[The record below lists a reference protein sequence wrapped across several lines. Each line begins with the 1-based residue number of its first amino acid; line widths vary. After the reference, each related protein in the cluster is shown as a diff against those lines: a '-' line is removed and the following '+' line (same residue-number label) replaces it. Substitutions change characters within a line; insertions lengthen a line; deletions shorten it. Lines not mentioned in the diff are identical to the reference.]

1 MISDYLK
8 LYLPPI
14 LLVTGAIYLV
24 AYPQS
29 YPAPIGLL
37 LGIAPTTLSVLGAG
51 LCLWFRKSNPVFC
64 FAIAVA
70 LAYFSSDM
78 SETQSSAAFI
88 FIPLAWMGLAI
99 SEERGLLTPSGFTKG
114 LLLVVA
120 SGMIATLGY
129 PANDLGIFS
138 NLWIDLN
145 YAMQW
150 RPSWGDW
157 MPLPAL
163 SFGAFSLA
171 ALILTVR
178 LIIKHRPMDAGYLG
192 GLIALF
198 GAALRYGDLP
208 ATPIFITLATLL
220 LILSLFQESHR
231 MAFLDELTR
240 IPARRALLA
249 DMKKL
254 GRRYTL
260 AMVDIDFFKKFNDTY
275 GHDVGDQVLR
285 MVSSRLNQ
293 TGGGCRAYRY
303 GGEEF
308 TLLFPGKSVDEAFDY
323 LEEVR
328 ERIQGTVFVI
338 RGSDRPTK
346 KPTKSKKKPQ
356 KNTGNKKVKV
366 TVSIGVSERTEKHED
381 PMDVM
386 KKADRALYKAK
397 DKGRNCVIEM

>member
-29 YPAPIGLL
+29 YPAPIDLL
-37 LGIAPTTLSVLGAG
+37 LAIAPTTLSILGAG
-51 LCLWFRKSNPVFC
+51 LCLWFRKINPVFC
-64 FAIAVA
+64 FAIAVG
-70 LAYFSSDM
+70 LSYFSAEM
-78 SETQSSAAFI
+78 SETQYSAAFI
-88 FIPLAWMGLAI
+88 FIPLMWVGLAI

-114 LLLVVA
+114 LSLFA
-120 SGMIATLGY
+120 AAGMIATLGY

-150 RPSWGDW
+150 RPTWGLW

-163 SFGAFSLA
+163 AFGAFSLA
-171 ALILTVR
+171 ALVLTVR
-178 LIIKHRPMDAGYLG
+178 LIIYQRPMDAGYLG
-192 GLIALF
+192 GLIALL
-198 GAALRYGDLP
+198 GAALRFGDLP
-208 ATPIFITLATLL
+208 ATPIFITLASLL

-308 TLLFPGKSVDEAFDY
+308 TLLFPGKTVDEAFDY

-338 RGSDRPTK
+338 RGSDRPAK
-346 KPTKSKKKPQ
+346 KPSKSKKSSS
-356 KNTGNKKVKV
+356 NKKVKV

-397 DKGRNCVIEM
+397 DKGRNCVIDM